1 MSCLGNACGA
11 QRDGLL
17 ERESLR
23 RVGMDAG
30 RVPGRCGG
38 DMEGQRR
45 RGLKP
50 GGGAIGPG
58 VHGMAR
64 NLHLSKELMQERLEM
79 SEMGR

>member
-1 MSCLGNACGA
+1 
-11 QRDGLL
+11 
-17 ERESLR
+17 
-23 RVGMDAG
+23 
-30 RVPGRCGG
+30 
-38 DMEGQRR
+38 MEEERR